1 MIKKIIFYV
10 IIATLFCVIIYPKV
24 YLFELGL
31 KSLELGRTTAGI
43 EDYKH
48 FDVRE
53 IPKSENPT
61 PLPIH
66 SNYNLISETSSLKKL
81 NNLNKTI
88 AFLIIK
94 NDSILHE
101 KYYEGFGKNSKTN
114 SFSMVKT
121 IVSACLEKAI
131 EEGKVQGYEQ
141 KVIDFLP
148 WLKGPY
154 APEVSVGDLAKMSS
168 GLKWK
173 EDYFNLLTITPRTYI
188 TRNIQRVMKTIPIIS
203 PPGEKFNYQSGS
215 TQLLSLVLESA
226 TDENISELVWR
237 YFLNPLG
244 VESESNWRLDSYKNN
259 TEKSYCCFNSSA
271 RTFTRFALL
280 FKNNGI
286 WNGKQIISDKYVKKS
301 TSPQLKNGQNY
312 GYGWWIGKYHEKSFY
327 SMRGHKGQYVFVFPN
342 EDIVIVR
349 LGREETSQDGIEYV
363 EEVFEMLKN
372 LS

>member
-1 MIKKIIFYV
+1 MIKKIIFCV

-61 PLPIH
+61 PLPVH

-154 APEVSVGDLAKMSS
+154 AFRSISGRSCKNVFWIKME
-168 GLKWK
+168 G
-173 EDYFNLLTITPRTYI
+173 
-188 TRNIQRVMKTIPIIS
+188 
-203 PPGEKFNYQSGS
+203 
-215 TQLLSLVLESA
+215 
-226 TDENISELVWR
+226 
-237 YFLNPLG
+237 
-244 VESESNWRLDSYKNN
+244 RL
-259 TEKSYCCFNSSA
+259 F
-271 RTFTRFALL
+271 
-280 FKNNGI
+280 
-286 WNGKQIISDKYVKKS
+286 
-301 TSPQLKNGQNY
+301 
-312 GYGWWIGKYHEKSFY
+312 
-327 SMRGHKGQYVFVFPN
+327 
-342 EDIVIVR
+342 
-349 LGREETSQDGIEYV
+349 
-363 EEVFEMLKN
+363 
-372 LS
+372 